1 MAEHSRSSG
10 VFSRRLAVVNGGCCR
25 PPARPRRYPVQS
37 SLRRDPH
44 TGVCVQVWCIAKK
57 IGANR
62 APSPARRVCSGNDD
76 LAFSLLSL
84 CPPKVVVGA
93 SLVKGPGMHL
103 ANFFFAQPS
112 ALFVAA
118 PTTTTTTTT
127 TAGPLSPPF
136 LQPSKMAVRLI
147 IFCVPTICMVGAP
160 TGHYL
165 FLFCNCQKITN
176 RT

>member
-25 PPARPRRYPVQS
+25 PPARPRRYPVQRLS
-37 SLRRDPH
+37 PARPAYRCVRASLVHCQKKLAPTAPRHPPAAYAAETTTSLSPCSLSARQN
-44 TGVCVQVWCIAKK
+44 VSVQVW
-57 IGANR
+57 
-62 APSPARRVCSGNDD
+62 SGTG
-76 LAFSLLSL
+76 
-84 CPPKVVVGA
+84 V
-93 SLVKGPGMHL
+93 HL

-118 PTTTTTTTT
+118 PTTTTT

-147 IFCVPTICMVGAP
+147 IF
-160 TGHYL
+160 
-165 FLFCNCQKITN
+165 FCRHNSL
-176 RT
+176 

>member
-44 TGVCVQVWCIAKK
+44 TGVCVCKSGALAKKLAPTAPRHPPAAYAAETTTSLSPCSLSARQKSLSVQVWSRDRGCISR
-57 IGANR
+57 I
-62 APSPARRVCSGNDD
+62 
-76 LAFSLLSL
+76 
-84 CPPKVVVGA
+84 
-93 SLVKGPGMHL
+93 
-103 ANFFFAQPS
+103 FFFAQPS

-118 PTTTTTTTT
+118 PTTTTTTT

-147 IFCVPTICMVGAP
+147 IF
-160 TGHYL
+160 
-165 FLFCNCQKITN
+165 FCRHNSL
-176 RT
+176 